1 MQKYIVNYRISTAQN
16 IHEIYIRNRRRSFG
30 RTVRYCK
37 KLNVETGKLILA
49 CVKAQI
55 ISFDILDGIITRDK
69 SK

>member
-1 MQKYIVNYRISTAQN
+1 MKYTL
-16 IHEIYIRNRRRSFG
+16 EIEEDLLAELSDIA
-30 RTVRYCK
+30 K

-49 CVKAQI
+49 CVQI

>member
-1 MQKYIVNYRISTAQN
+1 MKYTL
-16 IHEIYIRNRRRSFG
+16 EIEEDLLAELSDIA
-30 RTVRYCK
+30 K